1 MGSVRHK
8 LSLDHRA
15 SARSLIWGFCSRSG
29 RQTEREH
36 CPMITLQARV
46 RAGFCVSEA
55 YTQKL
60 PSLKVWAVLR
70 KIFCGKPLSGTG
82 KGITNCLS
90 GSSTPR
96 FFVKNKKS
104 VPSGVLKM
112 QSLACIFAL
121 RAGLVGARNLP
132 LRFDSTQ
139 LAGAV
144 RANPHQLRW
153 RGLAR
158 SSCDLV
164 RVNSFL
170 SPSLLPRRAG
180 QVDRIEAAKMI
191 GQHRQSAAWR

>member
-1 MGSVRHK
+1 MLPIWQYSHIFT
-8 LSLDHRA
+8 LSSGTCPVSD
-15 SARSLIWGFCSRSG
+15 WGVDLAVLPTFRSRSG
-29 RQTEREH
+29 DT
-36 CPMITLQARV
+36 QAPLR
-46 RAGFCVSEA
+46 RGFCISEA
-55 YTQKL
+55 YTQNL
-60 PSLKVWAVLR
+60 PSLKAWAVPR
-70 KIFCGKPLSGTG
+70 KVFCGEPLCGTG

-170 SPSLLPRRAG
+170 SPSLLHRRAG
-180 QVDRIEAAKMI
+180 QVDRIEAA
-191 GQHRQSAAWR
+191 R